1 MWTHEESIETTATP
15 ERIWKLF
22 ADVAGW
28 KKWNPGI
35 ENIEIHGPFAVGT
48 TFSMQ
53 PPEEEIFDS
62 TLIAVEEN
70 SGFVDE
76 TIIDDVRVLVNHR
89 IMPLSSSSARITYS
103 TEVTGPNS
111 AEIGAVVTSDFPEV
125 LNALKALAEM

>member
-15 ERIWKLF
+15 ERIWEF
-22 ADVAGW
+22 FSDVVGW

-53 PPEEEIFDS
+53 PPGEESFDS
-62 TLIAVEEN
+62 TLVAVEEN
-70 SGFVDE
+70 RGFVDE
-76 TIIDDVRVLVNHR
+76 TIIDGVRVTVNHR
-89 IMPLSSSSARITYS
+89 IIPFSSSTTRIIYS

-111 AEIGAVVTSDFPEV
+111 AEIGAIVTSDFLQV
-125 LNALKALAEM
+125 LNALKTIIEM